1 MDSDFE
7 KQEKRIASV
16 FPKEKKNIRVRK
28 QTLKIYKAL
37 LDKKLTFPFETTGID
52 DFQWEEY
59 YVLGP
64 GDAKEYEKLKKT
76 KPSYTDIFNVHA
88 IEPIFADY
96 VGLIVRVTRVSDKKR
111 FKLPLAD
118 LKVIDRKSPNYQI
131 VDDYSVWFGNY

>member
-1 MDSDFE
+1 M
-7 KQEKRIASV
+7 
-16 FPKEKKNIRVRK
+16 
-28 QTLKIYKAL
+28 
-37 LDKKLTFPFETTGID
+37 
-52 DFQWEEY
+52 
-59 YVLGP
+59 
-64 GDAKEYEKLKKT
+64 
-76 KPSYTDIFNVHA
+76 HA